1 MHNDNDNDNGNGNGK
16 IWELGF
22 EQPAVL
28 ELQAEFGNLSLLPLE
43 PGQTPK
49 MELSRASVDNVDV
62 HVETAN
68 GVVRVSLDSR
78 RAFNNW
84 FAGGWECRAVLYVPR
99 DVHAALQT
107 SAGSVSVRGLD
118 GCELGIKASAGKID
132 LVDVYGLMHL
142 AADAGSITGR
152 GLGGFFDVQTQAG
165 SVKLEILD
173 LQPGEHRVRASMGSV
188 RLTLARGMDVCI
200 ETRTSLGSVRNNYPV
215 RPDAP
220 RRLVLS
226 TEMGSVRVD
235 EGPLAGSTRRPASA
249 GGASKAADRAA
260 QSSAS
265 DMPTPPGESSPGAPS
280 PPESAA
286 GEARTPNASKSASED
301 PELERI
307 LKMVEAGEL
316 SARDAEEL
324 LQAMGRV

>member
-1 MHNDNDNDNGNGNGK
+1 MTMHNGNV
-16 IWELGF
+16 WELAF
-22 EQPAVL
+22 DQPAVL
-28 ELQAEFGNLSLLPLE
+28 ELQAEFGNLSLVPVE
-43 PGQTPK
+43 PGQAPRL
-49 MELSRASVDNVDV
+49 ELSRSSGDNVEV
-62 HVETAN
+62 HVDKVDE
-68 GVVRVSLDSR
+68 VVRVSLDSR
-78 RAFNNW
+78 RGFNNW

-107 SAGSVSVRGLD
+107 NAGSVSVRGLD

-152 GLGGFFDVQTQAG
+152 ALGGFFDVQTQAG

-173 LQPGEHRVRASMGSV
+173 LQPGEHRIRASMGSV
-188 RLTLARGMDVCI
+188 RLDLARGMDVCI

-215 RPDAP
+215 RPDAL

-235 EGPLAGSTRRPASA
+235 EGPPMPASRRTDA
-249 GGASKAADRAA
+249 PRTSPSPEGSSPDAAASDVEAAAEASRP
-260 QSSAS
+260 SSAARA
-265 DMPTPPGESSPGAPS
+265 PGD
-280 PPESAA
+280 
-286 GEARTPNASKSASED
+286 D
-301 PELERI
+301 PELDRI

-316 SARDAEEL
+316 
-324 LQAMGRV
+324 